1 MRPIEVRLT
10 EDAKRL
16 DRVVS
21 LVRLHVTWFVHSSSS
36 SIVFFYYSFIN
47 NNDILFIYYVI

>member
-36 SIVFFYYSFIN
+36 SIVFFYYNFIN